1 MKTILVIDD
10 DEHIGNLLE
19 EALGQAGYG
28 VMRAYSGTEA
38 LLLME
43 KRRPDLVLLD
53 LMLPGLQGEKVL
65 PRLADVPVIVMSA
78 KADVEGKVALLQG
91 GAADYVTKPF
101 DIRELLARIAVC
113 LRGPAPRKASLA
125 WRGLS
130 LDPDTRALSGPGG
143 EARLTRTE
151 CALLRLLMG
160 NPGQVMTKSRL
171 LDEMGPDS
179 PDCTETSL
187 KMHVSN
193 LRRKLHDL
201 DPSVTVEAVWGIGY
215 RLDGAE
221 G

>member
-28 VMRAYSGTEA
+28 VMRGYSGTEA

-53 LMLPGLQGEKVL
+53 LMLPGLEGEKVL

-101 DIRELLARIAVC
+101 DIRELLARIAVQ
-113 LRGPAPRKASLA
+113 LRAPAPRKSSLA

-130 LDPDTRALSGPGG
+130 LDPDTRTISAPGG

-201 DPSVTVEAVWGIGY
+201 DPNVTVEAVWGIGY
-215 RLDGAE
+215 RLDGPE
-221 G
+221 N